1 MARLLRPRKKCDDM
15 LLFFEGE
22 VLVEVLNEVAL
33 RPDTS
38 VANLWGEPLVL
49 VKGSQ
54 QVDD

>member
-1 MARLLRPRKKCDDM
+1 M

-22 VLVEVLNEVAL
+22 VFVEVLNEVAL